1 MSDLKRLE
9 GLVLE
14 GDQLTIA
21 FGNDAAKVQLT
32 VDQMRG
38 LAIALALAADRLQGI
53 ESPPEA
59 RLFGDDF
66 AGTA

>member
-1 MSDLKRLE
+1 MPDLE
-9 GLVLE
+9 GLVLQ

-21 FGNDAAKVQLT
+21 FGNYAARVQLT

-38 LAIALALAADRLQGI
+38 LAIALALAADKIEGV

-59 RLFGDDF
+59 KFF
-66 AGTA
+66 AGDYAGHA

>member
-1 MSDLKRLE
+1 MPELE

-21 FGNDAAKVQLT
+21 FGNYAARVQLS

-38 LAIALALAADRLQGI
+38 LAIALALAADRLEGI

-59 RLFGDDF
+59 KFFGNDF
-66 AGTA
+66 AGHA